1 MSKDISKTKVG
12 LFVIGGLFL
21 FAVAIVSLGGKDIF
35 ADDIEYVLYFDGSV
49 SGLSIGAPVVF
60 RGVPMGKVTQIL
72 LVANARDEG
81 VTIPVY
87 ITINASSI
95 AFVNTAQESQSQ
107 VTREELMRR
116 MIQRG
121 LRARLQMQSLI
132 TGQYNIE
139 LDFFP
144 ETPARYHSANHA
156 FEIPT
161 VPSPLD
167 QFQRTLARLP
177 VENMAKSLNDAL
189 DGFARLTNNTDLH
202 ASLKAMRKTFENTS
216 ELTNDATSLRNDIQR
231 AINSLGDTS
240 ATLDNQL
247 PQVMTAFQLA
257 MNGFGAAAHEL
268 ETVLASANQIISPNS
283 RVVRDLNKTLGDV
296 SKTANEIT
304 KTARAFRELADLLE
318 QHPESL
324 ILGKGGK

>member
-12 LFVIGGLFL
+12 AFVIGGIAL
-21 FAVAIVSLGGKDIF
+21 FAVAIMMLGGKNIF

-72 LVANARDEG
+72 LVASARDES

-95 AFVNTAQESQSQ
+95 GFVNNNKDKVDGTSRA
-107 VTREELMRR
+107 ELMRR

-121 LRARLQMQSLI
+121 LRARLQLQSLI
-132 TGQYNIE
+132 TGQYNVE

-144 ETPARYHSANHA
+144 DTPARYHSADHA
-156 FEIPT
+156 YEIPT

-177 VENMAKSLNDAL
+177 LENMAQSLNDAL
-189 DGFARLTNNTDLH
+189 DGFAKLTNNTDLH
-202 ASLKAMRKTFENTS
+202 ASLKAMRQTFENTS
-216 ELTNDATSLRNDIQR
+216 ELTAGASSLRDDLQR

-240 ATLDNQL
+240 VTLDNQL
-247 PQVMTAFQLA
+247 PEAMTAFQLA
-257 MNGFGAAAHEL
+257 MNGFAAAANEL
-268 ETVLASANQIISPNS
+268 ELVLASTNKIVSPDSRTIRDIHSTLDEIS
-283 RVVRDLNKTLGDV
+283 K
-296 SKTANEIT
+296 A
-304 KTARAFRELADLLE
+304 ARSFRELTDMLE
-318 QHPESL
+318 RKPESL
-324 ILGKGGK
+324 LLGKGEKQ

>member
-12 LFVIGGLFL
+12 AFVIGGIALFVL
-21 FAVAIVSLGGKDIF
+21 AIVSLGGKDIF

-60 RGVPMGKVTQIL
+60 RGVPMGQVKQIL
-72 LVANARDEG
+72 LVANARDEA

-87 ITINASSI
+87 IKINAASI
-95 AFVNTAQESQSQ
+95 AFAGAGEEDMDSAS
-107 VTREELMRR
+107 RAELMRR

-144 ETPARYHSANHA
+144 DTPARYHSANHA

-177 VENMAKSLNDAL
+177 LENMAKSLNDAL
-189 DGFARLTNNTDLH
+189 DGFARLTNSSDLH
-202 ASLKAMRKTFENTS
+202 ATFKAMRQTFENTA
-216 ELTNDATSLRNDIQR
+216 ELTTNATSIRNDLQR
-231 AINSLGDTS
+231 TLNAIGDTS
-240 ATLDNQL
+240 VTIDSQL
-247 PQVMTAFQLA
+247 PEAMTAFQLA
-257 MNGFGAAAHEL
+257 MNGFAAAANEL
-268 ETVLASANQIISPNS
+268 EQVLASTQKLVSPDS
-283 RVVRDLNKTLGDV
+283 PTMRDVHNTLNEV
-296 SKTANEIT
+296 SKA
-304 KTARAFRELADLLE
+304 ARSFKELTDMLE
-318 QHPESL
+318 QQPESL
-324 ILGKGGK
+324 LLGKGGKE

>member
-1 MSKDISKTKVG
+1 MSKDISKSKVG
-12 LFVIGGLFL
+12 AFVIGGIALFVL
-21 FAVAIVSLGGKDIF
+21 AIVSLGGKDIF

-49 SGLSIGAPVVF
+49 NGLSIGAPVVF

-72 LVANARDEG
+72 LVANARDEA

-95 AFVNTAQESQSQ
+95 AFVNNAGAENMDTTSRA
-107 VTREELMRR
+107 ELMRR

-132 TGQYNIE
+132 TGQYNID

-144 ETPARYHSANHA
+144 DTPARYHSANHA

-177 VENMAKSLNDAL
+177 LENMAKSLNDAL
-189 DGFARLTNNTDLH
+189 DGFARLTNSTDLH
-202 ASLKAMRKTFENTS
+202 AGIKAMRATFENTA
-216 ELTNDATSLRNDIQR
+216 EFTTNAKSIRDDLQR
-231 AINSLGDTS
+231 TLNALGDTS
-240 ATLDNQL
+240 VTIDSQL
-247 PQVMTAFQLA
+247 PEAMTAFQLA
-257 MNGFGAAAHEL
+257 MNGFAAA
-268 ETVLASANQIISPNS
+268 ANQLEQVLVSTEQLVSPNS
-283 RVVRDLNKTLGDV
+283 RTIRDMHDTLGEV
-296 SKTANEIT
+296 SKA
-304 KTARAFRELADLLE
+304 ARSFRELAEMLE
-318 QHPESL
+318 QHPEAL
-324 ILGKGGK
+324 LLGKGGKQ

>member
-12 LFVIGGLFL
+12 AFVIGGIALFVL
-21 FAVAIVSLGGKDIF
+21 AIISLGGKDIF
-35 ADDIEYVLYFDGSV
+35 SDDIGYVLYFDGSV

-72 LVANARDEG
+72 LVANARDEAI
-81 VTIPVY
+81 TIPVY
-87 ITINASSI
+87 ITVNASSI
-95 AFVNTAQESQSQ
+95 GFINSTPGSVDSA
-107 VTREELMRR
+107 TRTELMRR

-144 ETPARYHSANHA
+144 DTPARYHSADHA

-177 VENMAKSLNDAL
+177 LENMAKSLNDAL

-202 ASLKAMRKTFENTS
+202 ASLKAMRQTFENTA
-216 ELTNDATSLRNDIQR
+216 ELTMNATSIRNDLQR
-231 AINSLGDTS
+231 TLNAIGDTS
-240 ATLDNQL
+240 VTIDSQL
-247 PQVMTAFQLA
+247 PEAMTAFQLA
-257 MNGFGAAAHEL
+257 MNSFAAAASQL
-268 ETVLASANQIISPNS
+268 EQVLASTEQIISPDS
-283 RVVRDLNKTLGDV
+283 RTLRDVRATLDEV
-296 SKTANEIT
+296 SKA
-304 KTARAFRELADLLE
+304 ARSFRELTDMLE
-318 QHPESL
+318 QQPESL
-324 ILGKGGK
+324 LLGKGGKQ